1 MNPRRDYVT
10 RKGDP
15 ERVTPSI
22 YQNLPYI
29 GARDGLS
36 FPSTDHP
43 SSIPLAIYSRDHILR
58 FNLSIVPGI
67 TEFRRK
73 NNAYCAEHTKLSAI
87 KHRCR
92 PGRASAHERARPA
105 FLCPRPDRCTD
116 FCFFFSSSS
125 SSSPPPPAPFF
136 VRFIF
141 LRPFVWRPASRP
153 IARPFEFLRR
163 DERRFPPP
171 PPPPPPPRVHIDVH
185 LHM

>member
-116 FCFFFSSSS
+116 FCFFFSSFS
-125 SSSPPPPAPFF
+125 SSSPPPPRPIFCPFYF
-136 VRFIF
+136 SSSIR
-141 LRPFVWRPASRP
+141 LASRVP
-153 IARPFEFLRR
+153 PDRAAIRISSTRR
-163 DERRFPPP
+163 AKIPPP
-171 PPPPPPPRVHIDVH
+171 APAPPAASSH
-185 LHM
+185 